1 MWTIIIVFILIAIIA
16 AFSVILLK
24 LSSRQRKRERAALM
38 SHFRKFAMRHDLV
51 ITDREVLENL
61 AIGLDGERRVLLI
74 VERGSENTYN
84 STVIDLHEVTA
95 VGKKELW
102 EKMYPNKYALVSD
115 ALRLEKIMLELK
127 FEDGRTPLQIFF
139 YDFIADSYYDIGEM
153 KEKANRWETVLSN
166 IVRVPER
173 KRA

>member
-1 MWTIIIVFILIAIIA
+1 MWTIVIVFILIAIIA

-51 ITDREVLENL
+51 ITDREVLENQ
-61 AIGLDGERRVLLI
+61 AIGLDGERRVLLM
-74 VERGSENTYN
+74 VQRTDGNTYD
-84 STVIDLHEVTA
+84 STVIDLHDVISVE
-95 VGKKELW
+95 KKELL

-115 ALRLEKIMLELK
+115 PLRLEKILLELN
-127 FEDGRTPLQIFF
+127 FEDERTPVQILF
-139 YDFIADSYYDIGEM
+139 YDFIADSYYDISEM
-153 KEKANRWETVLSN
+153 KEKANRWKTLLSN
-166 IVRVPER
+166 IVTVPRR